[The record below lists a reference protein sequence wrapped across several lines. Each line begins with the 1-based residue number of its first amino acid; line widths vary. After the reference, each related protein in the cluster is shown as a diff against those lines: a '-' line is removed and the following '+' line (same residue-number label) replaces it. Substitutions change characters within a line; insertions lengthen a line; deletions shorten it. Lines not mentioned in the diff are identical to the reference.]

1 MKQAVV
7 ACAIAVGL
15 MSVASV
21 ASAQG
26 GKLTADDYLE
36 IQQLYVKYAHTIDLG
51 DAEGWADTFT
61 PDGVFAGS
69 KGRDQLIEFAE
80 GIYGRGGT
88 TRHWNS
94 QVLITPTA
102 EGADGSCYLLMVD
115 TATQPP
121 NITVSGI
128 YRDKLVKTA
137 NGWRFKSRDAA
148 IEPPAGSR

>member
-1 MKQAVV
+1 MKYAVV
-7 ACAIAVGL
+7 ACAIVVGL
-15 MSVASV
+15 LSV

-61 PDGVFAGS
+61 PDGVFANAQ
-69 KGRDQLIEFAE
+69 GRDELIEFAA
-80 GIYGRGGT
+80 GIYSRGGT

-115 TATQPP
+115 TNTQPP

-128 YRDKLVKTA
+128 YRDKIVKTA
-137 NGWRFKSRDAA
+137 NGWRFKSRDAT
-148 IEPPAGSR
+148 IELPSGNQ